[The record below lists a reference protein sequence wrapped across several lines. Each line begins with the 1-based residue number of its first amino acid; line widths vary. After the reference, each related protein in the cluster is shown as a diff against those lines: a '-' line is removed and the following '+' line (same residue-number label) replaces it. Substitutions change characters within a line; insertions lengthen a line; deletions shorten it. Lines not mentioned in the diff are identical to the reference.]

1 MTVYIDSE
9 PVWLIIEGRLVVY
22 ISEEG
27 CAHLVDLVE
36 FVREH
41 EAEFL
46 DWRQRWGDGHFLTR
60 EAQ

>member
-22 ISEEG
+22 ISEE
-27 CAHLVDLVE
+27 
-36 FVREH
+36 H